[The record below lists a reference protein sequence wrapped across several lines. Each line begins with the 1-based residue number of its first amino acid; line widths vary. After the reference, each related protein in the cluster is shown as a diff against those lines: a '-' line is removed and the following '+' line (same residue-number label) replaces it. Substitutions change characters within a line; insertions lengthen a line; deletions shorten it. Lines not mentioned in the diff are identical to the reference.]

1 MMYTRKQERLGMTA
15 IAAVLALSSTPLA
28 AQEATS
34 TDVPLVTVPAPEPV
48 APAADPLAP
57 APEAQASTSAET
69 SATDAAEAPETT
81 PAAKPVAKRATA
93 KTERSATRTVAK
105 AAAPVAAAPAAATAV
120 PEAPAA
126 VTPPLVEARSTT
138 EPAPVEQA
146 KSEPKIDEAIP
157 LAGGA
162 GAVILALAGAGM
174 AIRRRKRS
182 EEEEGEW
189 QDERVLADE
198 ATPAPA
204 PEPWNPPVVEPT
216 VAPIAATQTD
226 VPEDFDTSGFGRH
239 VKAAYAGPTPEN
251 PSLSLRKRLKLAGEL
266 DRRERMAGKPS
277 KAAEPVATQPAQQ
290 PTSFMLSGKA
300 SQAKT
305 PEYQF

>member
-1 MMYTRKQERLGMTA
+1 MTYTRNKEALGMTA

-57 APEAQASTSAET
+57 TPEAMSTPAET
-69 SATDAAEAPETT
+69 TATEAAEAPEPVAAV
-81 PAAKPVAKRATA
+81 PAAKPVAKKAAA
-93 KTERSATRTVAK
+93 KTERSTRRT
-105 AAAPVAAAPAAATAV
+105 AAAPVAGAPAPVPA
-120 PEAPAA
+120 PEAPAPA
-126 VTPPLVEARSTT
+126 ATPLVDARPTT

-146 KSEPKIDEAIP
+146 QTEPKIDEAIP

-182 EEEEGEW
+182 EEEEGAW
-189 QDERVLADE
+189 QEEMVLTDEV
-198 ATPAPA
+198 TPAPA

-216 VAPIAATQTD
+216 VAPITAIRTD

-239 VKAAYAGPTPEN
+239 VQAAYAGPTPEN
-251 PSLSLRKRLKLAGEL
+251 ASLSLRKRLKLAGEL
-266 DRRERMAGKPS
+266 DRRERMAGTTPRAEAPVTAKP
-277 KAAEPVATQPAQQ
+277 TQQ
-290 PTSFMLSGKA
+290 PTGFMLSETA
-300 SQAKT
+300 SPART
-305 PEYQF
+305 PEYQI

>member
-1 MMYTRKQERLGMTA
+1 MTA
-15 IAAVLALSSTPLA
+15 IAAVALSSTPLA
-28 AQEATS
+28 AQETTS

-57 APEAQASTSAET
+57 APEAEVSTPAET
-69 SATDAAEAPETT
+69 TATEAAKASEPVEAA
-81 PAAKPVAKRATA
+81 PAAKPVAKKAAA
-93 KTERSATRTVAK
+93 KTERSPTRTAVK
-105 AAAPVAAAPAAATAV
+105 ATAPIAAAPAASISA
-120 PEAPAA
+120 PETPAA
-126 VTPPLVEARSTT
+126 ATPLVEKRPAA

-146 KSEPKIDEAIP
+146 QSEPKIDEALP

-182 EEEEGEW
+182 EEEVGEW
-189 QDERVLADE
+189 QDDMVLADE
-198 ATPAPA
+198 PTPASA

-216 VAPIAATQTD
+216 AAPIAATRTD

-266 DRRERMAGKPS
+266 DRRERMAGTATMA
-277 KAAEPVATQPAQQ
+277 KAPQPQQQ
-290 PTSFMLSGKA
+290 PTGFMLSGTA
-300 SQAKT
+300 NQSKT
-305 PEYQF
+305 PEYQL